1 MLNNMMIK
9 KFRKYECDV
18 CEMKI
23 ELVKDAT
30 ISEKKQILLNHYEE
44 HMKSPI
50 LRKELEKDKTEQK
63 KLDHF
68 KGELVYVDG
77 KIEEPSEID

>member
-9 KFRKYECDV
+9 QYRKYECDI

-23 ELVKDAT
+23 EVIKDST
-30 ISEKKQILLNHYEE
+30 IAEKKKILLNHYEE
-44 HMKSPI
+44 HLKSPI
-50 LRKELEKDKTEQK
+50 LRKELEGESAQK

-68 KGELVYVDG
+68 KGELVYVNG
-77 KIEEPSEID
+77 KVEESPDID